1 MIYST
6 VTYIDLIVIL
16 VLIKLSTEKAFT
28 TDDGIINTEQS
39 KVAKA
44 GDRLNRKCVSNNR
57 IPTVNQLYK
66 QIMDLDKKNTRT
78 EELISS
84 IKKDIKN
91 AVMTMEKTN
100 HQIASDDSAR
110 IKEFHDEI
118 IHLQS
123 QTQNI
128 QQAINDVYKSKKS
141 KKDKKSKKKSK
152 SMKNKKQK

>member
-1 MIYST
+1 M
-6 VTYIDLIVIL
+6 LEQ
-16 VLIKLSTEKAFT
+16 STENAFS
-28 TDDGIINTEQS
+28 TDNGTIKTEQQRS
-39 KVAKA
+39 ES
-44 GDRLNRKCVSNNR
+44 GDRLNQEHIANN
-57 IPTVNQLYK
+57 IIFAVNQLSK
-66 QIMDLDKKNTRT
+66 QIMDLDKKSTRT

-141 KKDKKSKKKSK
+141 KNDKKSKKKSK